1 MSEWSESDYANW
13 PDCVIDGCPN
23 KCCLALDSIFCF
35 PHTPGNKHVKH
46 MKIDAANVTSLD
58 LESARDEALDS
69 IGWFGGVTKG
79 E

>member
-1 MSEWSESDYANW
+1 MSYQDPRNDDDSFFANW

-46 MKIDAANVTSLD
+46 MKIDAANLTSLD
-58 LESARDEALDS
+58 VPEPAPAE
-69 IGWFGGVTKG
+69 
-79 E
+79 